1 MKKQVI
7 KCYIKKSI
15 LTLLHLKMR
24 SIKKLPSLGFWIV
37 IILVIMAVGI
47 SGFMI
52 TGSYNF
58 LDALYMTVI
67 TIATIGYH
75 EVKPL
80 TTAGRI
86 FNIIFIVS
94 SFAVF
99 TYALGR
105 LTLFIASGEMARYFK
120 NRKLMKA
127 ISDINNHVIICGF
140 GRNGQQAAQILLQ
153 HKADFVV
160 IDREE
165 SRFGEWLEEH
175 QELIYIHGNA
185 TEDETLLKA
194 GIAKARA
201 LLLTLP
207 EDADNVFIVLSA
219 RTLNPKLQIIS
230 KAAQKSS
237 IKKLKTAGADHVILP
252 DVIGGAHMATLISK
266 PDVIEFMNY
275 LWGDISSSINIESI
289 AYENLPRHLRDK
301 SIYEI
306 INSKQTGVTF
316 IGLKNNEGEFI
327 INPSPDTLIHS
338 NMKIMLLG
346 TTQQMMLAKQLL
358 KEANKVKL

>member
-1 MKKQVI
+1 
-7 KCYIKKSI
+7 
-15 LTLLHLKMR
+15 MR
-24 SIKKLPSLGFWIV
+24 KKLSLAFWFG
-37 IILVIMAVGI
+37 IILFIMTVGVA
-47 SGFMI
+47 GFMI
-52 TGSYNF
+52 TSNYDF
-58 LDALYMTVI
+58 LDAVYMTVI
-67 TIATIGYH
+67 TIATIGYQ
-75 EVKPL
+75 EVRPL

-86 FNIIFIVS
+86 FNIVYIVS

-99 TYALGR
+99 TYALSR

-127 ISDINNHVIICGF
+127 INNINNHVIICGF
-140 GRNGQQAAQILLQ
+140 GRNGQQAARILLQ
-153 HKADFVV
+153 HKTDFVV
-160 IDREE
+160 IDKDDAH
-165 SRFGEWLEEH
+165 FGEWLEEH
-175 QELIYIHGNA
+175 NELIYIQGNA

-194 GIAKARA
+194 GISKAKA

-252 DVIGGAHMATLISK
+252 DVIGGAHMATLVSK

-275 LWGDISSSINIESI
+275 LWGDISNTINIESI
-289 AYENLPRHLRDK
+289 GYENLPGHLRDR

-306 INSKQTGVTF
+306 INSKQTGVAC
-316 IGLKNNEGEFI
+316 IGLKNKEGEFI
-327 INPSPDTLIHS
+327 INPPPDTLIHG

-346 TTQQMMLAKQLL
+346 TTQQMMLTKQLL
-358 KEANKVKL
+358 NEER